1 MTRLQLAYSLIP
13 YFVVRFTASG
23 DLSLCGL
30 IKKEP
35 PDLSIVKRLGRFY
48 WCKDNGNILNGKR
61 ILNSGNTIA

>member
-13 YFVVRFTASG
+13 YFVVRFTALG

-35 PDLSIVKRLGRFY
+35 PDLSIVKRLGDYCCR
-48 WCKDNGNILNGKR
+48 L
-61 ILNSGNTIA
+61 

>member
-1 MTRLQLAYSLIP
+1 MRVALTGYGFRTLPDYDAIAACLFPIP

-35 PDLSIVKRLGRFY
+35 PDLSIVKRLGDYCCR
-48 WCKDNGNILNGKR
+48 L
-61 ILNSGNTIA
+61 

>member
-1 MTRLQLAYSLIP
+1 MRVALLRVMVFGRYPIMTRLQLAYSLIP

-35 PDLSIVKRLGRFY
+35 PDLSIVKRLGDYCCR
-48 WCKDNGNILNGKR
+48 L
-61 ILNSGNTIA
+61 